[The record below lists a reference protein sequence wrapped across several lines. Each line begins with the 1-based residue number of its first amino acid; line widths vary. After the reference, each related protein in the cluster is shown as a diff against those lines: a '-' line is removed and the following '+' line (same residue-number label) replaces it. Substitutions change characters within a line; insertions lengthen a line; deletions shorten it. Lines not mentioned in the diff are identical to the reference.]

1 MAQKEPVH
9 LCPFVP
15 RERKIN
21 MENKA
26 IKFLAYNKKVSV
38 MCIDTTEL
46 VEQIRKIHDLT
57 PTVTAAAG
65 RVATV
70 AAMMA
75 HLETKEITDN
85 ITIQIK
91 GTGPIGSIVAVA
103 GLENEKLANVKMY
116 IQNPHVELPLKAN
129 GKIDVGGAVGNQG
142 YLNVIKQ
149 NELTNSN
156 YNGLIPLVS
165 GEIAEDFTEF
175 FAKSEQKPTALAL
188 GVLVNKDGVKRAG
201 GYIINPMPDATE
213 EEISKIEEAIKK
225 AKPISEM
232 LDDEM
237 TLEEIA
243 KIVTGDENIET
254 LEQDLDVIYKC
265 NCSKEKI
272 DSGIISLG
280 KEEISKIIQEDGKLE
295 AECHFCHKKYQFS
308 LEELKEIEKGA
319 K

>member
-1 MAQKEPVH
+1 MK
-9 LCPFVP
+9 
-15 RERKIN
+15 
-21 MENKA
+21 NKA

-38 MCIDTTEL
+38 MCIDTTKL
-46 VEQIRKIHDLT
+46 VEEARKIHDLT

-65 RVATV
+65 RALTV

-75 HLETKEITDN
+75 YLETKELTDS

-91 GTGPIGSIVAVA
+91 GTGPIGGMVLIT
-103 GLENEKLANVKMY
+103 GLENEKKANVRMY
-116 IQNPHVELPLKAN
+116 VQNPHIELPLKPN
-129 GKIDVGGAVGNQG
+129 GKIDVGGAVGHQG

-201 GYIINPMPDATE
+201 GYIINPMPDATD
-213 EEISKIEEAIKK
+213 EEISKIEESLKE
-225 AKPISEM
+225 AKTISEM
-232 LDDEM
+232 LDEGL

-243 KIVTGDENIET
+243 KIVTGDENIEI
-254 LEQDLDVIYKC
+254 LEQDLDVTYKC

-272 DSGIISLG
+272 ENGIISLG
-280 KEEISKIIQEDGKLE
+280 KEEISKIIEEDGKLE
-295 AECHFCHKKYQFS
+295 AECHFCHKKYNFS
-308 LEELKEIEKGA
+308 LEELKEIERGA

>member
-1 MAQKEPVH
+1 MK
-9 LCPFVP
+9 
-15 RERKIN
+15 
-21 MENKA
+21 NKA

-46 VEQIRKIHDLT
+46 VEEARKIHDLT

-65 RVATV
+65 RALTV
-70 AAMMA
+70 VAMMA
-75 HLETKEITDN
+75 YLETKELTDS

-91 GTGPIGSIVAVA
+91 GTGPIGGMVLIT
-103 GLENEKLANVKMY
+103 GLENEKQANVRMY
-116 IQNPHVELPLKAN
+116 VQNPHVELPLKPN
-129 GKIDVGGAVGNQG
+129 GKIDVGGAVGHQG

-201 GYIINPMPDATE
+201 GYIINPMPDATD
-213 EEISKIEEAIKK
+213 EEISKIEESLKE

-232 LDDEM
+232 LDEGL

-243 KIVTGDENIET
+243 KIVTGDENIEI
-254 LEQDLDVIYKC
+254 LEQDLDVTYKC

-272 DSGIISLG
+272 ENGIISLG
-280 KEEISKIIQEDGKLE
+280 KEEISKIIEEDGKLE
-295 AECHFCHKKYQFS
+295 AECHFCHKKYNFS
-308 LEELKEIEKGA
+308 LEELKEIERGA

>member
-1 MAQKEPVH
+1 MK
-9 LCPFVP
+9 
-15 RERKIN
+15 
-21 MENKA
+21 NKA

-46 VEQIRKIHDLT
+46 VEEIRKIHDLT
-57 PTVTAAAG
+57 PTATAAAG
-65 RVATV
+65 RVATA

-75 HLETKEITDN
+75 HLEIKETTDN

-91 GTGPIGSIVAVA
+91 GTGPIGSIVSVA
-103 GLENEKLANVKMY
+103 DLENKKMANIKIYV
-116 IQNPHVELPLKAN
+116 QNPHVELPLKPN
-129 GKIDVGGAVGNQG
+129 GKIDVGGAVGRQG

-175 FAKSEQKPTALAL
+175 FAKSEQKPTAIAL

-201 GYIINPMPDATE
+201 GYIINPMPDATDE
-213 EEISKIEEAIKK
+213 DISKIEEAIKN

-232 LDDEM
+232 LDEGKS
-237 TLEEIA
+237 LEEIA
-243 KIVTGDENIET
+243 KIVTGDESIEI
-254 LEQDLDVIYKC
+254 LERDLDVIYKC
-265 NCSKEKI
+265 NCSKKKI
-272 DSGIISLG
+272 ERGIISLG
-280 KEEISKIIQEDGKLE
+280 KKEISEIIEEDGKLE
-295 AECHFCHKKYQFS
+295 AECHFCHKKYNFS
-308 LEELKEIEKGA
+308 IEELKEIEKGA

>member
-1 MAQKEPVH
+1 MK
-9 LCPFVP
+9 
-15 RERKIN
+15 
-21 MENKA
+21 NKA
-26 IKFLAYNKKVSV
+26 IKFLAYNKKVSI

-46 VEQIRKIHDLT
+46 VEHIRKTHDLT

-70 AAMMA
+70 ASMMA
-75 HLETKEITDN
+75 HLEIKELTDN

-91 GTGPIGSIVAVA
+91 GTGPIGSMVAVSS
-103 GLENEKLANVKMY
+103 LENKKMANVKMY
-116 IQNPHVELPLKAN
+116 VQNPHVELPLKPN
-129 GKIDVGGAVGNQG
+129 GKIDVGGAVGAEG

-201 GYIINPMPDATE
+201 GYIINLMPDATD
-213 EEISKIEEAIKK
+213 EEISKIEESLKI

-237 TLEEIA
+237 SLEDIA
-243 KIVTGDENIET
+243 RIVTGDECVEI

-272 DSGIISLG
+272 ERGIISLG
-280 KEEISKIIQEDGKLE
+280 KEEISKIIEEDGKLE
-295 AECHFCHKKYQFS
+295 AECHFCHKKYNFS
-308 LEELKEIEKGA
+308 IEELKEIEKGA

>member
-1 MAQKEPVH
+1 MK
-9 LCPFVP
+9 
-15 RERKIN
+15 
-21 MENKA
+21 NKA

-46 VEQIRKIHDLT
+46 VEEARKIHDLT

-65 RVATV
+65 RALTV

-75 HLETKEITDN
+75 YLETKELTDS

-91 GTGPIGSIVAVA
+91 GTGPIGGMMLIT
-103 GLENEKLANVKMY
+103 GLGNEKKANVRMY
-116 IQNPHVELPLKAN
+116 VQNPHIELPLKPN
-129 GKIDVGGAVGNQG
+129 GKIDVGGAVGHQG

-175 FAKSEQKPTALAL
+175 FAKSEQKPTAIAL

-201 GYIINPMPDATE
+201 GYIINPMPDATD
-213 EEISKIEEAIKK
+213 EEISKIEESLKE

-232 LDDEM
+232 LDEGL

-243 KIVTGDENIET
+243 KIVTGDENIEI
-254 LEQDLDVIYKC
+254 LEQDLDVTYKC

-272 DSGIISLG
+272 ENGIISLG
-280 KEEISKIIQEDGKLE
+280 KEEISKIIEEDGKLE
-295 AECHFCHKKYQFS
+295 AECHFCHKKYNFS
-308 LEELKEIEKGA
+308 LEELKEIERGA

>member
-1 MAQKEPVH
+1 
-9 LCPFVP
+9 
-15 RERKIN
+15 

-46 VEQIRKIHDLT
+46 VEQIRKVHDLT

-75 HLETKEITDN
+75 YLETKEITDS

-91 GTGPIGSIVAVA
+91 GTGPIGSMVAVT
-103 GLENEKLANVKMY
+103 GLENEKQANVKMY
-116 IQNPHVELPLKAN
+116 VQNPHVELPLKAN
-129 GKIDVGGAVGNQG
+129 GKIDVGGAVENQG

-213 EEISKIEEAIKK
+213 EEISKIEEAIKI

-232 LDDEM
+232 LDEGI

-254 LEQDLDVIYKC
+254 LEQDLDVTYKC

-272 DSGIISLG
+272 ERGIISLG

-308 LEELKEIEKGA
+308 LEELQEIEKGA

>member
-1 MAQKEPVH
+1 
-9 LCPFVP
+9 
-15 RERKIN
+15 

-65 RVATV
+65 RVVTV

-75 HLETKEITDN
+75 YLETKEITDN

-116 IQNPHVELPLKAN
+116 VQNPHVELPLKSN

-175 FAKSEQKPTALAL
+175 FAKSEQKPTALSL

-232 LDDEM
+232 LDDGM

-272 DSGIISLG
+272 ESGIISLG
-280 KEEISKIIQEDGKLE
+280 KEEITKIIEEDGKLE
-295 AECHFCHKKYQFS
+295 AECHFCHKKYNFS
-308 LEELKEIEKGA
+308 QEELKEIEKGA

>member
-1 MAQKEPVH
+1 MK
-9 LCPFVP
+9 
-15 RERKIN
+15 
-21 MENKA
+21 NKA

-46 VEQIRKIHDLT
+46 VEEARKIHDLT

-65 RVATV
+65 RALTV

-75 HLETKEITDN
+75 YLETKELTDS

-91 GTGPIGSIVAVA
+91 GTGPIGGMVLIT
-103 GLENEKLANVKMY
+103 GLENEKQANVRMY
-116 IQNPHVELPLKAN
+116 VQNPHVELPLKPN
-129 GKIDVGGAVGNQG
+129 GKIDVGGAVGHQG

-201 GYIINPMPDATE
+201 GYIINPMPDATD
-213 EEISKIEEAIKK
+213 EEISKIEESLKE

-232 LDDEM
+232 LDEGL

-243 KIVTGDENIET
+243 KIVTGDENIEI
-254 LEQDLDVIYKC
+254 LEQDLDVTYKC
-265 NCSKEKI
+265 NWSIEKI
-272 DSGIISLG
+272 ERGIISLG
-280 KEEISKIIQEDGKLE
+280 KEEISKIIEEDGKLE
-295 AECHFCHKKYQFS
+295 AECHFCHKKYNFS
-308 LEELKEIEKGA
+308 LEELKEIERGA

>member
-1 MAQKEPVH
+1 
-9 LCPFVP
+9 
-15 RERKIN
+15 

-26 IKFLAYNKKVSV
+26 IKFLAYNKKVSI

-46 VEQIRKIHDLT
+46 VEQIRKTHDLT

-70 AAMMA
+70 ASMMA
-75 HLETKEITDN
+75 HLEIKELTDN

-91 GTGPIGSIVAVA
+91 GTGPIGSMVAVA
-103 GLENEKLANVKMY
+103 SLESKKMANVKMY
-116 IQNPHVELPLKAN
+116 VQNPHVELPLKPN
-129 GKIDVGGAVGNQG
+129 GKIDVGGAVGAEG

-201 GYIINPMPDATE
+201 GYIINLMPDATD
-213 EEISKIEEAIKK
+213 EEISKIEESLKM

-237 TLEEIA
+237 SLEDIA
-243 KIVTGDENIET
+243 RIVTGDECVEI

-272 DSGIISLG
+272 ERGIISLG
-280 KEEISKIIQEDGKLE
+280 KEEIAKIIEEDGKLE
-295 AECHFCHKKYQFS
+295 AECHFCHKKYNFS
-308 LEELKEIEKGA
+308 IEELKEIEKGA

>member
-1 MAQKEPVH
+1 MK
-9 LCPFVP
+9 
-15 RERKIN
+15 
-21 MENKA
+21 NKA
-26 IKFLAYNKKVSV
+26 IKFLAYNKKVSI

-46 VEQIRKIHDLT
+46 VEQIRKTHDLT

-75 HLETKEITDN
+75 HLEIKELTDN

-91 GTGPIGSIVAVA
+91 GTGPIGSIVAVSS
-103 GLENEKLANVKMY
+103 LENKKMANVKMY
-116 IQNPHVELPLKAN
+116 VQNPHVELPLKPN
-129 GKIDVGGAVGNQG
+129 GKIDVGGAVGAEG

-201 GYIINPMPDATE
+201 GYIINLMPDATD
-213 EEISKIEEAIKK
+213 EEISKIEESLKI

-232 LDDEM
+232 LDEEM
-237 TLEEIA
+237 SLEEIA
-243 KIVTGDENIET
+243 RIVTGDECVEI

-272 DSGIISLG
+272 ERGIISLG
-280 KEEISKIIQEDGKLE
+280 KEEISKIIEEDGKLE
-295 AECHFCHKKYQFS
+295 AECHFCHKKYNFS
-308 LEELKEIEKGA
+308 IEELKEIEKGA

>member
-1 MAQKEPVH
+1 MK
-9 LCPFVP
+9 
-15 RERKIN
+15 
-21 MENKA
+21 NKA

-46 VEQIRKIHDLT
+46 VEEARKIHDLT

-65 RVATV
+65 RALTV

-75 HLETKEITDN
+75 YLETKELTDS

-91 GTGPIGSIVAVA
+91 GTGPIGGMVLIT
-103 GLENEKLANVKMY
+103 GLENEKKANVRMY
-116 IQNPHVELPLKAN
+116 VQNPYVELPLKPN
-129 GKIDVGGAVGNQG
+129 GKIDVGGAVGHQG

-201 GYIINPMPDATE
+201 GYIINPMPDAPD
-213 EEISKIEEAIKK
+213 EEISKIEESLKE

-232 LDDEM
+232 LDEGL

-243 KIVTGDENIET
+243 KIVTGDENIEI
-254 LEQDLDVIYKC
+254 LEQDLDVTYKC

-272 DSGIISLG
+272 ENGIISLG
-280 KEEISKIIQEDGKLE
+280 KEEISKIIEEDGKLE
-295 AECHFCHKKYQFS
+295 AECHFCHKKYNFS
-308 LEELKEIEKGA
+308 LEELKEIERGA

>member
-1 MAQKEPVH
+1 MK
-9 LCPFVP
+9 
-15 RERKIN
+15 
-21 MENKA
+21 NKA

-46 VEQIRKIHDLT
+46 VEEARKIHDLT
-57 PTVTAAAG
+57 PTATAAAG
-65 RVATV
+65 RALTV

-75 HLETKEITDN
+75 YLETKELTDS

-91 GTGPIGSIVAVA
+91 GTGPIGGMVLIT
-103 GLENEKLANVKMY
+103 GLENEKQANVRMY
-116 IQNPHVELPLKAN
+116 VQNPYVELPLKPN
-129 GKIDVGGAVGNQG
+129 GKIDVGGAVGHQG

-201 GYIINPMPDATE
+201 GYIINPMPDATD
-213 EEISKIEEAIKK
+213 EEISKIEESLKE

-232 LDDEM
+232 LDEGL

-243 KIVTGDENIET
+243 KIVTGDENIEI
-254 LEQDLDVIYKC
+254 LEQDLDVTYKC

-272 DSGIISLG
+272 ENGIISLG
-280 KEEISKIIQEDGKLE
+280 KEEISKIIEEDGKLE
-295 AECHFCHKKYQFS
+295 AECHFCHKKYNFS
-308 LEELKEIEKGA
+308 LEELKEIERGA

>member
-1 MAQKEPVH
+1 M
-9 LCPFVP
+9 
-15 RERKIN
+15 N
-21 MENKA
+21 NKA

-46 VEQIRKIHDLT
+46 VEEARKIHDLT

-65 RVATV
+65 RALTV

-75 HLETKEITDN
+75 YLETKELTDS

-91 GTGPIGSIVAVA
+91 GTGPIGGMVLIT
-103 GLENEKLANVKMY
+103 GLENEKQANVRMY
-116 IQNPHVELPLKAN
+116 VQNPHVELPLKPN
-129 GKIDVGGAVGNQG
+129 GKIDVGGAVGHQG

-201 GYIINPMPDATE
+201 GYIINPMPDATD
-213 EEISKIEEAIKK
+213 EEISKIEKSLKE

-232 LDDEM
+232 LDEGL

-243 KIVTGDENIET
+243 KIVTGDENIEI
-254 LEQDLDVIYKC
+254 LEQDLDVTYKC

-272 DSGIISLG
+272 ENGIISLG
-280 KEEISKIIQEDGKLE
+280 KEEISKIIEEDGKLE
-295 AECHFCHKKYQFS
+295 AECHFCHKKYNFS
-308 LEELKEIEKGA
+308 LEELKEIERGA

>member
-1 MAQKEPVH
+1 MK
-9 LCPFVP
+9 
-15 RERKIN
+15 
-21 MENKA
+21 NKA

-46 VEQIRKIHDLT
+46 VEEIRKIHDLT
-57 PTVTAAAG
+57 PTATASAG

-75 HLETKEITDN
+75 HLEIKETTDN

-91 GTGPIGSIVAVA
+91 GTGPIGSIVSVA
-103 GLENEKLANVKMY
+103 DLENKKMANIKIYV
-116 IQNPHVELPLKAN
+116 QNPHVELPLKPN
-129 GKIDVGGAVGNQG
+129 GKIDVGGAVGRQG

-175 FAKSEQKPTALAL
+175 FAKSEQKPTAIAL

-201 GYIINPMPDATE
+201 GYIINPMPDATDE
-213 EEISKIEEAIKK
+213 DISKIEEAIKN

-232 LDDEM
+232 LDEGKS
-237 TLEEIA
+237 LEEIA
-243 KIVTGDENIET
+243 KIVTGDESIEI
-254 LEQDLDVIYKC
+254 LERDLDVIYKC
-265 NCSKEKI
+265 NCSKKKI
-272 DSGIISLG
+272 ERGIISLG
-280 KEEISKIIQEDGKLE
+280 KKEISEIIEEDGKLE
-295 AECHFCHKKYQFS
+295 AECHFCHKKYKFS
-308 LEELKEIEKGA
+308 IEELKEIEKGA

>member
-1 MAQKEPVH
+1 
-9 LCPFVP
+9 
-15 RERKIN
+15 

-65 RVATV
+65 RVVTV

-75 HLETKEITDN
+75 YLETKEITDN

-116 IQNPHVELPLKAN
+116 VQNPHVELPLKPN

-175 FAKSEQKPTALAL
+175 FAKSEQKPTALSL

-232 LDDEM
+232 LDDGM

-272 DSGIISLG
+272 ESGIISLG
-280 KEEISKIIQEDGKLE
+280 KEELTKIIEEDGMLE
-295 AECHFCHKKYQFS
+295 AEFHFCHQKYQFS

>member
-1 MAQKEPVH
+1 
-9 LCPFVP
+9 
-15 RERKIN
+15 

-65 RVATV
+65 RVVTV

-75 HLETKEITDN
+75 YLETKEITDN

-103 GLENEKLANVKMY
+103 GLENEKLAIVKMY
-116 IQNPHVELPLKAN
+116 VQNPHVELPLKPN

-175 FAKSEQKPTALAL
+175 FAKSEQKPTALSL

-225 AKPISEM
+225 AKTISEM
-232 LDDEM
+232 LDDGM

-272 DSGIISLG
+272 ESGIISLG
-280 KEEISKIIQEDGKLE
+280 KEEISKIIEEDGKLE
-295 AECHFCHKKYQFS
+295 AECHFCHKKYNFS
-308 LEELKEIEKGA
+308 QEELKEIEKGA

>member
-1 MAQKEPVH
+1 MK
-9 LCPFVP
+9 
-15 RERKIN
+15 
-21 MENKA
+21 NKA

-38 MCIDTTEL
+38 MCI
-46 VEQIRKIHDLT
+46 RKIHDLT

-65 RVATV
+65 RALTV

-75 HLETKEITDN
+75 YLETKELTDS

-91 GTGPIGSIVAVA
+91 GTGPIGGMVLIT
-103 GLENEKLANVKMY
+103 GLENEKKANVRMY
-116 IQNPHVELPLKAN
+116 VQNPHIELPLKPN
-129 GKIDVGGAVGNQG
+129 GKIDVGGAVGHQG

-201 GYIINPMPDATE
+201 GYIINPMPDATD
-213 EEISKIEEAIKK
+213 EEISKIEESLKE

-232 LDDEM
+232 LDEGL

-243 KIVTGDENIET
+243 KIVTGDENIEI
-254 LEQDLDVIYKC
+254 LEQDLDVTYKC

-272 DSGIISLG
+272 ENGIISLG
-280 KEEISKIIQEDGKLE
+280 KEEISKIIEEDGKLE
-295 AECHFCHKKYQFS
+295 AECHFCHKKYNFS
-308 LEELKEIEKGA
+308 LEELKEIERGA

>member
-1 MAQKEPVH
+1 MK
-9 LCPFVP
+9 
-15 RERKIN
+15 
-21 MENKA
+21 NKA
-26 IKFLAYNKKVSV
+26 IKFLAYNKKVSI

-46 VEQIRKIHDLT
+46 VEQIRKTHDLT

-70 AAMMA
+70 ASMMA
-75 HLETKEITDN
+75 HLEIKELTDN

-91 GTGPIGSIVAVA
+91 GTGPIGSMVAVSS
-103 GLENEKLANVKMY
+103 LESKKMANVKMY
-116 IQNPHVELPLKAN
+116 VQNPHVELPLKPN
-129 GKIDVGGAVGNQG
+129 GKIDVGGAVGAEG

-201 GYIINPMPDATE
+201 GYIINLMPDATD
-213 EEISKIEEAIKK
+213 EEISKIEESLKI

-232 LDDEM
+232 LDEEM
-237 TLEEIA
+237 SLEEIA
-243 KIVTGDENIET
+243 RIVTGDECVEI

-272 DSGIISLG
+272 ERGIISLG
-280 KEEISKIIQEDGKLE
+280 KEEISKIIEEDGKLE
-295 AECHFCHKKYQFS
+295 AECHFCHKKYNFS
-308 LEELKEIEKGA
+308 IEELKEIEKGA

>member
-1 MAQKEPVH
+1 MK
-9 LCPFVP
+9 
-15 RERKIN
+15 
-21 MENKA
+21 NKA
-26 IKFLAYNKKVSV
+26 IKFLAYNKKVSI

-46 VEQIRKIHDLT
+46 VEQIRKTHDLT

-75 HLETKEITDN
+75 HLEIKELTDN

-91 GTGPIGSIVAVA
+91 GTGPIGSMVAFSS
-103 GLENEKLANVKMY
+103 LENKKMANVKMY
-116 IQNPHVELPLKAN
+116 VQNPHVELPLKPN
-129 GKIDVGGAVGNQG
+129 GKIDVGGAVGAEG

-156 YNGLIPLVS
+156 YNGFIPLVS

-201 GYIINPMPDATE
+201 GYIINLMPDATD
-213 EEISKIEEAIKK
+213 EEISKIEESLKI

-232 LDDEM
+232 LDEEM
-237 TLEEIA
+237 SLEEIA
-243 KIVTGDENIET
+243 RIVTGDECVEI

-272 DSGIISLG
+272 ERGIISLG
-280 KEEISKIIQEDGKLE
+280 KEEISKIIEEDGKLE
-295 AECHFCHKKYQFS
+295 AECHFCHKKYNFS
-308 LEELKEIEKGA
+308 IEELKEIEKGA

>member
-1 MAQKEPVH
+1 MK
-9 LCPFVP
+9 
-15 RERKIN
+15 
-21 MENKA
+21 NKA
-26 IKFLAYNKKVSV
+26 IKFLAYNKKVSI

-46 VEQIRKIHDLT
+46 VEQIRKTHDLT

-70 AAMMA
+70 ASMMA
-75 HLETKEITDN
+75 HLEIKELTDN

-91 GTGPIGSIVAVA
+91 GTGPIGSMVAVSS
-103 GLENEKLANVKMY
+103 LESKKMANVKMY
-116 IQNPHVELPLKAN
+116 VQNPHVELPLKPN
-129 GKIDVGGAVGNQG
+129 GKIDVGGAVGAEG

-201 GYIINPMPDATE
+201 GYIINLMPDATD
-213 EEISKIEEAIKK
+213 EEISKIEESLKI

-232 LDDEM
+232 LDEEM
-237 TLEEIA
+237 SLEEIA
-243 KIVTGDENIET
+243 RIVTGDECVEI

-272 DSGIISLG
+272 ERGIISLG
-280 KEEISKIIQEDGKLE
+280 KEEISKIIEEDGKLE
-295 AECHFCHKKYQFS
+295 AECHFCHKKYNFS
-308 LEELKEIEKGA
+308 IEELKEIEKGA
-319 K
+319 KKNDNR